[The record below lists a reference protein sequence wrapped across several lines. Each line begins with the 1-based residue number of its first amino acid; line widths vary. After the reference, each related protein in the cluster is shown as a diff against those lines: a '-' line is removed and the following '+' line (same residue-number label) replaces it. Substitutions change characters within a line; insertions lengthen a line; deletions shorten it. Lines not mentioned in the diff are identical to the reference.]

1 MNIKIN
7 TQMKEISDNIIISN
21 SLVNTLNKNSDPWY
35 IKDVNLK
42 YIYANSTYRNLIG
55 NVNPV
60 GYFERGINSIFKK
73 YAYLIEQHE
82 IDVIVKLKRIS
93 SIGYFL
99 AENNKKSKLL
109 YCDKIPMI
117 DENKI
122 CIGIISHI
130 RELIYFNSLDYFNH
144 SPLLPIYTQAPYIPL
159 TEREWKVLFLFC
171 RGIPNKSISIEVGI
185 SDKTLEKIIYIIYD
199 KLMVVSSLDLRI
211 LCRKNHYD
219 LYIPNCYL
227 NSLNYIIL

>member
-1 MNIKIN
+1 MKRKTNNII
-7 TQMKEISDNIIISN
+7 KEINSDIIVSN
-21 SLVNTLNKNSDPWY
+21 SLINTLNKNSDPWY

-55 NVNPV
+55 HSNPE
-60 GYFERGINSIFKK
+60 GFLERGINSIFKK
-73 YAYLIEQHE
+73 YAYLIEEHE
-82 IDVIVKLKRIS
+82 ISVIVKLKRIS

-117 DENKI
+117 DKDKI
-122 CIGIISHI
+122 CVGIISHI

-144 SPLLPIYTQAPYIPL
+144 SPLLPIYTQAPSIPL

-185 SDKTLEKIIYIIYD
+185 SNKTLEKIIYTIYD

-227 NSLNYIIL
+227 NSLNYIII